1 MGRPRLPQRRS
12 RGDGP
17 SVRLTVRLS
26 KEEAALLERV
36 RSARE
41 KELTVGGAKVTLLV
55 SALVRDLVE
64 REAVRLGVSK

>member
-1 MGRPRLPQRRS
+1 MGRPKLPQRRS
-12 RGDGP
+12 RGDGL
-17 SVRLTVRLS
+17 SVLLSVRLS
-26 KEEAALLERV
+26 KEEHALLERV